1 MGLSQPPEG
10 PHLRQTDRDSVH
22 STSGP
27 LQQTLAIPAWVRGS
41 AGYYGHSKST
51 ERTLQKERTNFG
63 SVSRSGVGP
72 KPGAWR
78 VGGEWE

>member
-22 STSGP
+22 TCVRPVAADFSHTCLGQGFCRI
-27 LQQTLAIPAWVRGS
+27 LWTLNINGKDFR
-41 AGYYGHSKST
+41 
-51 ERTLQKERTNFG
+51 ERTSFG
-63 SVSRSGVGP
+63 SVNGSRDGP

-78 VGGEWE
+78 VGRGVG